1 MSSSPISAKALSMPR
16 LLFIFITILIDKLGE
31 SLIFPILPFLV
42 ERFRSDAFTLGLL
55 ASSFAVAQFI
65 ASPIIGGLSD
75 RYGRRPVLL
84 VCVLGTAISY
94 YLFGLAASL
103 WMLFFSRVIDGI
115 TGGVAATAQ
124 AYIADIS
131 TPENRAKNFG
141 LTGAAFG
148 LGFTLGPALGGT
160 LANINLNLPV
170 LVAGTIALLN
180 FALGWFVLPESLDQE
195 HRRPFT
201 LQDLNPI
208 SQLIDLLRNSQI
220 QGLLIAFFIFNF
232 AFAGFSS
239 IFVLFLNDRYGW
251 GPSQAAVVFFFIG
264 IVSTLVQGGLIRQL
278 LPRFG
283 EAKLSIAGLGLVSIA
298 FGGIVLIPP
307 TGSIVIPALYLTQAL
322 LALGVGLIIPS
333 LRGLIS
339 NRVSN
344 QEQGKTL
351 GGNQAL
357 QSVATILGPLWA
369 GWIFDRSGVLSP
381 FWTGAVLMVTAIG
394 FALMNLPRRL
404 SV

>member
-1 MSSSPISAKALSMPR
+1 MSSSPASAKALSMPR

-55 ASSFAVAQFI
+55 ASSFAIAQFI
-65 ASPIIGGLSD
+65 ASPIIGALSD
-75 RYGRRPVLL
+75 RYGRRPILL
-84 VCVLGTAISY
+84 VCVLGTAVSY

-103 WMLFFSRVIDGI
+103 WMLFFSRIVDGI

-131 TPENRAKNFG
+131 SPEDRAKNFG

-148 LGFTLGPALGGT
+148 LGFTLGPALGGV
-160 LANINLNLPV
+160 LANISLNLPV
-170 LVAGTIALLN
+170 FVAGTIALLN
-180 FALGWFVLPESLDQE
+180 FCLGWFVLPESLDKEQ
-195 HRRPFT
+195 RRPFT

-208 SQLIDLLRNSQI
+208 SQLIDLLKNPRI

-239 IFVLFLNDRYGW
+239 IFVLFLNNRYGW
-251 GPSQAAVVFFFIG
+251 GPTQAAAVFFFIG
-264 IVSTLVQGGLIRQL
+264 IVSTLVQGGLIRSL

-283 EAKLSIAGLGLVSIA
+283 ESKLTIVGLLLVAIA
-298 FGGIVLIPP
+298 FGGIVLVPA
-307 TGSIVIPALYLTQAL
+307 TGPILLPALYTTQAL

-369 GWIFDRSGVLSP
+369 GWVFDHSGVLSP
-381 FWTGAVLMVTAIG
+381 FWTGAFFMLIAIG
-394 FALMNLPRRL
+394 FTLTNLPRRL
-404 SV
+404 SA

>member
-1 MSSSPISAKALSMPR
+1 MPR

-55 ASSFAVAQFI
+55 ASSFAIAQFI
-65 ASPIIGGLSD
+65 ASPIIGALSD
-75 RYGRRPVLL
+75 RYGRRPILL
-84 VCVLGTAISY
+84 VCILGTAVSY

-103 WMLFFSRVIDGI
+103 WMLFFSRVVDGI

-131 TPENRAKNFG
+131 SPENRAKNFG

-148 LGFTLGPALGGT
+148 LGFTLGPALGGV

-170 LVAGTIALLN
+170 FVAGTIALLN
-180 FALGWFVLPESLDQE
+180 FFLGWFVLPESLEKDQ
-195 HRRPFT
+195 RRPLT
-201 LQDLNPI
+201 LKDLNPI
-208 SQLIDLLRNSQI
+208 GQLADLLKNPKI
-220 QGLLIAFFIFNF
+220 QGLLISFFIFNF

-251 GPSQAAVVFFFIG
+251 GPTQAAIVFFFIG
-264 IVSTLVQGGLIRQL
+264 IVSTIVQGGLIRQL

-283 EAKLSIAGLGLVSIA
+283 EAKLSVMGLLLVAIA
-298 FGGIVLIPP
+298 FAGIALIPP
-307 TGSIVIPALYLTQAL
+307 SGAMLVPALYTTQAM
-322 LALGVGLIIPS
+322 LALGVGLIIPC

-339 NRVSN
+339 NRVSD

-369 GWIFDRSGVLSP
+369 GWMFDHSGALAP
-381 FWTGAVLMVTAIG
+381 FWTGAFFMAMAIG
-394 FALMNLPRRL
+394 FTLMNLPRRL
-404 SV
+404 SPQ